1 MRATLTV
8 IMIHHN
14 PLHRA
19 KALFPPVGAG
29 LIPASLASPQSS
41 ASPAPLDSINRINYL
56 CLDWCT
62 FLGDRVGPI
71 GTVFFTY
78 VFILISN
85 SIPTFEKNRAKSA
98 LVSDLPKTSNK
109 NIKPFFHPSIEF
121 YFSLKNKIIQFE
133 ILFISLRLGVQQTP
147 VAKAR
152 RNRTVASARQR
163 GQGGVTDRLRQG
175 AAGEGQLGALAA
187 REWGPTAENWY
198 RPAKKKKKKV
208 C

>member
-1 MRATLTV
+1 
-8 IMIHHN
+8 
-14 PLHRA
+14 
-19 KALFPPVGAG
+19 
-29 LIPASLASPQSS
+29 
-41 ASPAPLDSINRINYL
+41 
-56 CLDWCT
+56 
-62 FLGDRVGPI
+62 
-71 GTVFFTY
+71 
-78 VFILISN
+78 
-85 SIPTFEKNRAKSA
+85 
-98 LVSDLPKTSNK
+98 VSDLPKTSNK
-109 NIKPFFHPSIEF
+109 NTKPFVHPRIEF

-198 RPAKKKKKKV
+198 RPPKKKKKSLMIPQ
-208 C
+208 